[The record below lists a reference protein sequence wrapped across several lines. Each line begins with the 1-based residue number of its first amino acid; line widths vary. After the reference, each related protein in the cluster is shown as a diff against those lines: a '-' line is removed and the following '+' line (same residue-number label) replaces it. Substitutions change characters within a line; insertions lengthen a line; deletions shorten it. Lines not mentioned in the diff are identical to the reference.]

1 MYTDISA
8 IPVTFRNFDA
18 FGTGSKYIGDNTF
31 HPDAREEEFYKFHI
45 CGNMVYIDGNLSEP
59 DIWISFMCNSSR
71 EFLRQNTIW
80 SKKKANIW
88 ISLPESF

>member
-1 MYTDISA
+1 MTGDVS
-8 IPVTFRNFDA
+8 PVAMFFVAKDVA

-59 DIWISFMCNSSR
+59 DI
-71 EFLRQNTIW
+71 
-80 SKKKANIW
+80 
-88 ISLPESF
+88 